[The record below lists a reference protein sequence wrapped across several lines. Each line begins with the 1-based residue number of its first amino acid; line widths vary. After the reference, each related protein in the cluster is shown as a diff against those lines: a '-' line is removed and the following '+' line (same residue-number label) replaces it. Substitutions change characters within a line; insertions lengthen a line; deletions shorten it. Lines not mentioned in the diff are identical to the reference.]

1 MTGYQCVFLNKK
13 QCWWSTWWGWQ
24 NFCLTVCVQSWVWIH
39 SPCGALHVPPVPVW
53 YCGFLPQHTD
63 MYVSFTGESKL
74 AVSVYGCLSL
84 CAVQGVPNLS
94 PYDSSHRLHPH
105 CDGEME
111 EDGWFDNL
119 SQPPFSLETI
129 LMHVHQFLTLYYD
142 HLGPGRW
149 RQNFN
154 GVSWVYLSKQTLISI
169 RKSPENRRSV
179 FSDTATSAAMCTLC
193 QAIVVKTELCV
204 KSIYVPTLSIALTSS
219 G

>member
-1 MTGYQCVFLNKK
+1 MCFFLNKK

-39 SPCGALHVPPVPVW
+39 SPSGALHVPPVPVW

-129 LMHVHQFLTLYYD
+129 LMRVHQFLTLYYD

-154 GVSWVYLSKQTLISI
+154 GVCWVC
-169 RKSPENRRSV
+169 V
-179 FSDTATSAAMCTLC
+179 FFKEYNVQFLW
-193 QAIVVKTELCV
+193 
-204 KSIYVPTLSIALTSS
+204 
-219 G
+219 